1 MNKTERD
8 QHFDD
13 AMRGLHRASLAKLT
27 PPVHWKLRPA
37 ESTTP
42 ARRPWLRD
50 WRVGVAFAGVSAAL
64 FALAIGLGLRDPAM
78 PAMPADNTMLSA
90 SDDADA
96 GVYDQDPDFYAW
108 LASDDADLVA
118 ME

>member
-13 AMRGLHRASLAKLT
+13 TMRGLHRASLEQLT
-27 PPVHWKLRPA
+27 PSVQWKLRPA
-37 ESTTP
+37 GNAAP
-42 ARRPWLRD
+42 LRRPWLRD
-50 WRVGVAFAGVSAAL
+50 WRVGVAFAGVSAAV
-64 FALAIGLGLRDPAM
+64 FALAIGLGLRGPSVPA
-78 PAMPADNTMLSA
+78 APADSTRLST
-90 SDDADA
+90 SDDA